1 MQYIFLFFLII
12 FFKISND
19 YVKKKNFIPNFSG
32 EKHQVFIGEKKI
44 PLSGGIFLF
53 FSFLIIFFETN
64 KILILHL
71 FLMLIVGL
79 SSDIKSKTNPFI
91 RLICQALI
99 ILSFVIISKLEI
111 NYTRVIILDNFLIV
125 SYFNVFF
132 VSFCILVLING
143 SNFIDGLNGLV
154 INYYLLINT
163 ILFILNIKHELN
175 YDSNT
180 MILIFLS
187 LIFLLILNFQ
197 NKLYLGDSGS
207 YILSFF
213 FGYFLIFTYQ
223 SNQNISPF
231 FFVLLLWYPCFE
243 ILFSIFRKFRL
254 RKSPILPD
262 NEHFHQLIFYYFDKR
277 LQLKKKITN
286 NFSSLVIIFF
296 NILIFYLA
304 SLNIYYTSYQ
314 ILLIIFNIF
323 IYIFL
328 YVRLLKFRLKD

>member
-175 YDSNT
+175 YDSN
-180 MILIFLS
+180 
-187 LIFLLILNFQ
+187 
-197 NKLYLGDSGS
+197 K
-207 YILSFF
+207 
-213 FGYFLIFTYQ
+213 
-223 SNQNISPF
+223 
-231 FFVLLLWYPCFE
+231 VE
-243 ILFSIFRKFRL
+243 
-254 RKSPILPD
+254 
-262 NEHFHQLIFYYFDKR
+262 
-277 LQLKKKITN
+277 
-286 NFSSLVIIFF
+286 
-296 NILIFYLA
+296 
-304 SLNIYYTSYQ
+304 
-314 ILLIIFNIF
+314 
-323 IYIFL
+323 
-328 YVRLLKFRLKD
+328 